1 MGGSGGTRPLAKRG
15 AALHLE
21 PLPCCVQDHLSV
33 DEPRGASR
41 VGSGAP
47 VPSPAASSCGLAGS
61 VQPADPGGVTETM
74 TKSVPPIVT
83 IHKHYHFI
91 LYLMVQKR
99 RFLHHSATVHHSA
112 TGSIP
117 PLER

>member
-1 MGGSGGTRPLAKRG
+1 MGRSGGTRLLAKRG

-21 PLPCCVQDHLSV
+21 PPPCCAQDHLSV

-47 VPSPAASSCGLAGS
+47 APSPAASSCGLAGS

-83 IHKHYHFI
+83 IQKHYHFI

-99 RFLHHSATVHHSA
+99 RFLHHDATEMVEDDLDL
-112 TGSIP
+112 P
-117 PLER
+117 FR